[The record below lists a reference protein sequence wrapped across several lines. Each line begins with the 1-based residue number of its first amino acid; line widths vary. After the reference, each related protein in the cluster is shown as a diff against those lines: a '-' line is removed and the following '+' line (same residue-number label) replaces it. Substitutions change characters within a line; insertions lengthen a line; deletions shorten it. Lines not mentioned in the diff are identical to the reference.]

1 MGVSRLG
8 FVQVRV
14 SDMTAA
20 KSHYIDAMGLD
31 KTEEKDGR
39 VYLKGW
45 DEWDHHSLVLESGG
59 AGLVKMAFKVDAP
72 EDLRILEKRIEDYGL
87 TVHRVH
93 YHEDVGIGDG
103 IQATLPS
110 GHIIQLYYEAE
121 MVGTRTG
128 QLNPDPWP
136 DNTRGMA
143 APRLDH
149 LLVTAEDPNEFANF
163 FTNVLNFKISEKVT
177 PTQDSE
183 QILAAWLF
191 RTNTPHD
198 VAVIPGPNG
207 KLHHFAFY
215 LDNWYDLLKAGDVMS
230 KNKINIDVGPTR
242 HGITRGETIYF
253 FDPAGNRNEVFSGG
267 YITYRDFPCITWT
280 ADQLGTGIFYHNREL
295 NERFTS
301 VLS

>member
-1 MGVSRLG
+1 
-8 FVQVRV
+8 
-14 SDMTAA
+14 
-20 KSHYIDAMGLD
+20 
-31 KTEEKDGR
+31 
-39 VYLKGW
+39 
-45 DEWDHHSLVLESGG
+45 VLEPGG
-59 AGLVKMAFKVDAP
+59 AGLIKMAFKVDSAD
-72 EDLRILEKRIEDYGL
+72 DLPVLEKRIEAYGL
-87 TVHRVH
+87 PVRRVH

-110 GHIIQLYYEAE
+110 GHVIQLYHEAE
-121 MVGTRTG
+121 IVGTRTG
-128 QLNPDPWP
+128 RLNPDPWP
-136 DNTRGMA
+136 DNARGMA

-149 LLVTAEDPNEFANF
+149 LLVTAEDPHLFANF
-163 FTNVLNFKISEKVT
+163 FTDVLDFKISEKVT
-177 PTQDSE
+177 PNEGSD